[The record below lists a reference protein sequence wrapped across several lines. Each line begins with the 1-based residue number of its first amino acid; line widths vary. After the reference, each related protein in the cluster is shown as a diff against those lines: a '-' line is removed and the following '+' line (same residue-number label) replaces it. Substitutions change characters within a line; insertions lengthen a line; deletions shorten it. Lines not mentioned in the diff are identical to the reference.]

1 MKRHFVY
8 GFAVLATGVLLVH
21 AAYAHT
27 PLCACMDNG
36 DGTVTCEG
44 EFSDGSS
51 AGSVEARIEDKT
63 GKMLIKGKMNK
74 IGEFTFKKPTVP
86 YIFVLDAGPG
96 HVVRIGEKDITH

>member
-1 MKRHFVY
+1 MIIKKLII
-8 GFAVLATGVLLVH
+8 AVLFFGLI
-21 AAYAHT
+21 AAGQVYAHT

-51 AGSVEARIEDKT
+51 AGSVEVRIEDKT

-74 IGEFTFKKPTVP
+74 TGEFTFKKPTVP